1 MSQSSR
7 LLFVGGSTMKG
18 HSVSGQ
24 IDSYAQQLARNPHH
38 ESTIIAK
45 DRILISE
52 VLDIVEK
59 SRDFDVLV
67 IQVGVADSLL
77 RRLKVKRNSDLITY
91 FPYYRQAVTKR
102 FLKQLLYLARISR
115 PRTKY
120 SAYCIC
126 IEKISA
132 TASMNGVRIIWLGSI
147 VAPIR
152 LSKIETKIKGLYCK
166 YSFRDIVERMPE
178 NQVFI
183 DVDAICSNFVD
194 ELDIFHLNQ
203 LGHNLLCGLIEE
215 KLDNWRI

>member
-24 IDSYAQQLARNPHH
+24 IDSYAQQLARNPHY

-52 VLDIVEK
+52 VLDIAEK
-59 SRDFDVLV
+59 SLDFDVWV

-77 RRLKVKRNSDLITY
+77 RSLIVKMNYYSRTY
-91 FPYYRQAVTKR
+91 LPYQRQAVTR
-102 FLKQLLYLARISR
+102 RLLKQLLYFARMLR
-115 PRTKY
+115 PRTRY
-120 SAYCIC
+120 SAYYQC

-152 LSKIETKIKGLYCK
+152 LSKIEIKIKSLYCK
-166 YSFRDIVERMPE
+166 YSFRDIVERVPQ

-183 DVDAICSNFVD
+183 DVDVVCSNFVN

-215 KLDNWRI
+215 RLDNWRI

>member
-59 SRDFDVLV
+59 SRNFDVLV

-77 RRLKVKRNSDLITY
+77 RRLREKSNSHSITY
-91 FPYYRQAVTKR
+91 FPYQRQAVTKR
-102 FLKQLLYLARISR
+102 LLKQLLYFARISR
-115 PRTKY
+115 SRTKY
-120 SAYCIC
+120 SAYCLC

-152 LSKIETKIKGLYCK
+152 LSKIETKIKSLYCK
-166 YSFRDIVERMPE
+166 YSFRDIVERMPQ

-215 KLDNWRI
+215 RLDNWRI

>member
-7 LLFVGGSTMKG
+7 LLFVGGSTMRG

-67 IQVGVADSLL
+67 VQVGVADSLL
-77 RRLKVKRNSDLITY
+77 RRLKVKGNSHLITY
-91 FPYYRQAVTKR
+91 FPYHRQAVTKR
-102 FLKQLLYLARISR
+102 FLKQLLYFARISR
-115 PRTKY
+115 ARTKY
-120 SAYCIC
+120 SAYCLC

-132 TASMNGVRIIWLGSI
+132 IASMNGARIIWLGSI

-152 LSKIETKIKGLYCK
+152 LSKIETKIKSLYCK

-183 DVDAICSNFVD
+183 DVDAVGSNFVD

-203 LGHNLLCGLIEE
+203 LGHNLLRGLIEE